1 MKKTLISAAIIALS
15 FSSAA
20 NAAFTSTIDLFTT
33 NQAQISDNTAGG
45 NYVMT
50 QVGSDFD
57 TSILGGYRDLGV
69 NMLSSNGDPS
79 QVSKANVFNGV
90 MNFSN
95 DASVSGTGLVRW
107 DGANSG
113 LAIDTT
119 GLGGISL
126 LGNAFDLKIIS
137 SDLGFR
143 FDLEA
148 YTDATHWSKITLVSN
163 AHASPVDSIIS
174 FAAFSLCGF
183 DNGAGL
189 TVTCGGA
196 TGTDAVDFLHLGAL
210 QAVIDPLGASTSVD
224 LQIGQVTTV
233 PEPASLALVGLG
245 LVGVGALRR
254 RRTAK

>member
-1 MKKTLISAAIIALS
+1 MKKTLIAAAVVALS

-20 NAAFTSTIDLFTT
+20 NATFTSTIDLFTT
-33 NQAQISDNTAGG
+33 NQAQITDNTAGG

-50 QVGSDFD
+50 QVGSAVD

-69 NMLSSNGDPS
+69 NMLSSNGNPS
-79 QVSKANVFNGV
+79 QTSKADVFNGV
-90 MNFSN
+90 MSFSN

-107 DGANSG
+107 DGSNTG
-113 LAIDTT
+113 PAINTT

-126 LGNAFDLKIIS
+126 SGNAFNLKIIS

-148 YTDATHWSKITLVSN
+148 YTDATHWSKITLLSN
-163 AHASPVDSIIS
+163 AHATPVDSIIS
-174 FAAFSLCGF
+174 FDAFGLCGF
-183 DNGAGL
+183 NDGAGL
-189 TVTCGGA
+189 TVTCGVG
-196 TGTDAVDFLHLGAL
+196 AVDFLNLGAL
-210 QAVIDPLGASTSVD
+210 QAVMDPLGASTSVD

-245 LVGVGALRR
+245 LLGVGALRR

>member
-1 MKKTLISAAIIALS
+1 MKKTLIAAAVVALS

-33 NQAQISDNTAGG
+33 NQAQITDNTAGG

-50 QVGSDFD
+50 QVGSAID

-69 NMLSSNGDPS
+69 NMLSSDGNPS
-79 QVSKANVFNGV
+79 QISKADVFNGV
-90 MNFSN
+90 MSFSN

-107 DGANSG
+107 DGANTG
-113 LAIDTT
+113 LAINTT

-126 LGNAFDLKIIS
+126 LGNAFNLKIIS

-163 AHASPVDSIIS
+163 AHATPVNSIIGFDS
-174 FAAFSLCGF
+174 FGLCGF
-183 DNGAGL
+183 DNLAGL
-189 TVTCGGA
+189 TVTCGAAG
-196 TGTDAVDFLHLGAL
+196 AVDFLNLGAL

-224 LQIGQVTTV
+224 LRIGQVTTV

-245 LVGVGALRR
+245 LLGVGALRR